1 MVKLNDEMV
10 SELKNMKVFSLATAS
25 KSGVPNVVPI
35 GMLMLQEDKETVW
48 IIDNF
53 MQKTL
58 ANVKENPVASFY
70 ILNPETKASY
80 QVKGNITIE
89 NSGKD
94 YEFARDFAHQKK
106 KELPAKNLL
115 KMKITEVY
123 SVQPGPT
130 AGKRLL

>member
-10 SELKNMKVFSLATAS
+10 SELKNMKIFSLATAS
-25 KSGVPNVVPI
+25 KDGIPNVVPI
-35 GMLMLQEDKETVW
+35 GMLMLQDDKETVW

-53 MQKTL
+53 MGKTL
-58 ANVKENPVASFY
+58 ANVQENPIASFF
-70 ILNPETKASY
+70 IWNPESKVSF
-80 QVKGNITIE
+80 QVKGKITIE
-89 NSGKD
+89 DSGKD

-130 AGKRLL
+130 AGKKLL

>member
-1 MVKLNDEMV
+1 MAKLNEEMV
-10 SELKNMKVFSLATAS
+10 SELKKMKIFSLATAS

-35 GMLMLQEDKETVW
+35 GMLILQDDNETVW
-48 IIDNF
+48 IVDNF
-53 MQKTL
+53 MGKTL
-58 ANVKENPVASFY
+58 ANVKENPIASF
-70 ILNPETKASY
+70 IIWNPESKVSF
-80 QVKGNITIE
+80 QVKGTITVE

-94 YEFARDFAHQKK
+94 YEAAREFAHQRK

-130 AGKRLL
+130 AGKKLI